1 MASRSTKLTS
11 RRTKPKVSLF
21 RYMVQKF
28 YHYSVPPVLCNS
40 FPKSGTHL
48 LMGIVSQVY
57 PFFHFRR
64 RVLWHSLV
72 RTRIHPREMSSVKE
86 VTGSLANHLPGE
98 IFIGHLEALPEICS
112 TLERYR
118 FKKFFIYRDL
128 RDVVISLF
136 FMWKNGQGADQWPR
150 RYFLEKL
157 QSDSER
163 ISFLI
168 SGWGGKG
175 GFLKDA
181 PETVDFPNVA
191 ERFIGNLP
199 WLSDPNCMKIKYE
212 DLLSQ
217 ETQNHILS
225 KMATYLLDTDHPRTI
240 EKAVDKMKKGFAPS
254 LSKTFRKGQTGEWEK
269 YFDSE
274 HKKLFKECAGEMLI
288 TLGYEKDMDW

>member
-1 MASRSTKLTS
+1 
-11 RRTKPKVSLF
+11 
-21 RYMVQKF
+21 
-28 YHYSVPPVLCNS
+28 
-40 FPKSGTHL
+40 
-48 LMGIVSQVY
+48 
-57 PFFHFRR
+57 
-64 RVLWHSLV
+64 
-72 RTRIHPREMSSVKE
+72 MSSVKE
-86 VTGSLANHLPGE
+86 VTGNLAGHLPGE

-112 TLERYR
+112 VLDLCS

-136 FMWKNGQGADQWPR
+136 FMWKNGRGADQWPR
-150 RYFLEKL
+150 RYFSEKL

-168 SGWGGKG
+168 SGWGEKG

-181 PETVDFPNVA
+181 PETVDFPNIT

-217 ETQNHILS
+217 ERQNHILS

-240 EKAVDKMKKGFAPS
+240 EKTVEKMKRGFAPS

-274 HKKLFKECAGEMLI
+274 HKKLFKKCAGEMLI